1 VRLDECAAYI
11 YFKVLYAAAESGKLL
26 KDAGRIEMR
35 PDIRAGSSTAQ
46 HTHQL
51 AQQKLYIYRLYA
63 AVHHHISSSQ
73 LSQRIYFERINH

>member
-26 KDAGRIEMR
+26 KDAGRIEMH

-51 AQQKLYIYRLYA
+51 AQQK
-63 AVHHHISSSQ
+63 
-73 LSQRIYFERINH
+73 